1 MTDSPAYLAVLDKL
15 HTGVV
20 IHAADT
26 RILYINPRAIELLGL
41 SREQMLG
48 KKAIDPGWHFVDAE
62 GRTIEADQYPVS
74 RVITQRVPLPETVY
88 GIVAPGRTSPMW
100 VLVSAYPEYEAQG
113 ELQQI
118 VVNFHDISAFKQAQ
132 ETLRASEF
140 RFRTLF
146 ETVVHGIVYQ
156 DREGHITD
164 ANPAAQRILRLSLD
178 QLQGRSSTDPS
189 WRAVRENGET
199 YAGDKHPAMR
209 ALRSGQAVHGEVMGI
224 AAPGRGLTW
233 ITVNASPLF
242 EDGMVSGVYSIF
254 EDVTEKRALEE
265 QVRQQALFDPLTS
278 LPNRH
283 LLNDRIAQA
292 LAVCRRTGR
301 LGALM
306 VLDLDNFK
314 PINDS
319 HGHLLGDQLLQ
330 QVASRLAHAVRQ
342 ADTVARFGGDEF
354 VVLLP
359 ELAKDAAQSVALA
372 MGVAEKIRA
381 SLAAPYLLRPQD
393 HRGPAIEHHCSASIG
408 GALFDPS
415 SDEGA
420 AILLRAD
427 QAMYEAKRNGRNRVS
442 FGAESIDCLADPAP
456 GARAA
461 D

>member
-1 MTDSPAYLAVLDKL
+1 MTDSRPYLAVLDKL

-26 RILYINPRAIELLGL
+26 SILYNNPRATELLGL
-41 SREQMLG
+41 SRDQMLG
-48 KKAIDPGWHFVDAE
+48 KKAIDPSWHFVDAE
-62 GRTIEADQYPVS
+62 GATLEADQYPVS
-74 RVITQRVPLPETVY
+74 RVVTQRKALAETVY
-88 GIVAPGRTSPMW
+88 GIVAPGRTSTMW
-100 VLVSAYPEYEAQG
+100 VLVSAYPEYKAHG
-113 ELQQI
+113 ELKQI

-164 ANPAAQRILRLSLD
+164 ANPAAQRILGLTLD
-178 QLQGRSSTDPS
+178 QLQGRMSTDPS
-189 WRAVRENGET
+189 WRAVREDGET
-199 YAGDKHPAMR
+199 FPGDKHPAML
-209 ALRSGQAVHGEVMGI
+209 ALGSGQAVRGVVMGI
-224 AAPGRGLTW
+224 AAPGRGLAW
-233 ITVNASPLF
+233 ISVNSSPLF
-242 EDGMVSGVYSIF
+242 EDGMISGVYSIF

-301 LGALM
+301 FGALM

-314 PINDS
+314 PLNDS
-319 HGHLLGDQLLQ
+319 HGHLAGDQLLQ
-330 QVASRLAHAVRQ
+330 QVASRLMHAVRE

-354 VVLLP
+354 VVLIPKLS
-359 ELAKDAAQSVALA
+359 KDAAKSVALA

-381 SLAAPYLLRPQD
+381 ALAAPYLLRPQD
-393 HRGPAIEHHCSASIG
+393 HGGPAIEHHCSASIG

-415 SDEGA
+415 SGEGA
-420 AILLRAD
+420 AILRRAD
-427 QAMYEAKRNGRNRVS
+427 QAMYEAKRSGRNRIS
-442 FGAESIDCLADPAP
+442 FGS
-456 GARAA
+456 
-461 D
+461 

>member
-283 LLNDRIAQA
+283 LLNDRITQA

-314 PINDS
+314 PINDQY
-319 HGHLLGDQLLQ
+319 GHYAGDKVLKSSKIDLVLGDGNVVFDDSEL
-330 QVASRLAHAVRQ
+330 
-342 ADTVARFGGDEF
+342 DTLKVDTTD
-354 VVLLP
+354 V
-359 ELAKDAAQSVALA
+359 K
-372 MGVAEKIRA
+372 
-381 SLAAPYLLRPQD
+381 
-393 HRGPAIEHHCSASIG
+393 
-408 GALFDPS
+408 
-415 SDEGA
+415 
-420 AILLRAD
+420 
-427 QAMYEAKRNGRNRVS
+427 
-442 FGAESIDCLADPAP
+442 
-456 GARAA
+456 
-461 D
+461 